1 MDPFYDGWGLS
12 NERLVETIGALSVEA
27 LGLRA
32 GSDLWPIWAITAHL
46 AGARVYWLC
55 AILKEPGAESMPF
68 SKPTGE
74 GWEDDLTHPRQA
86 GELIFALESSWKIV
100 EACLERWTP
109 AMLQDEF
116 RREIAGQ
123 APAPYPPV
131 LCSCGCSP
139 TTATTVARSRRHSE
153 CTHSRRSTSGPAA
166 IGPLQPERGSSR
178 TATCSAAWPST
189 CPSARW

>member
-1 MDPFYDGWGLS
+1 VAPFYDGWGLS

-55 AILKEPGAESMPF
+55 AILKESGAERMPF

-116 RREIAGQ
+116 RREVDGKIQ
-123 APAPYPPV
+123 
-131 LCSCGCSP
+131 L
-139 TTATTVARSRRHSE
+139 
-153 CTHSRRSTSGPAA
+153 HSRQSVIMRLLTHDAYHAGEISQALGMHGLPEVDLWTGRHRILAPERAKT
-166 IGPLQPERGSSR
+166 QPE
-178 TATCSAAWPST
+178 A
-189 CPSARW
+189 

>member
-1 MDPFYDGWGLS
+1 VAPFYDGWGLS

-55 AILKEPGAESMPF
+55 AILKEPGAERMPF

-116 RREIAGQ
+116 RREVDGKIQ
-123 APAPYPPV
+123 
-131 LCSCGCSP
+131 L
-139 TTATTVARSRRHSE
+139 
-153 CTHSRRSTSGPAA
+153 HSRQSVIMRLLTHDAYHAGEISQALGMHGLQEVDLWTGRHRILAPERAKT
-166 IGPLQPERGSSR
+166 QPE
-178 TATCSAAWPST
+178 A
-189 CPSARW
+189 